1 MSDVDGKGHS
11 DHIWNC
17 DNIRAGYT
25 FNNYVF
31 VVFYGI
37 GSFLLGWLI
46 AIFCLMVIRYLAR
59 DARNRRATNIIV
71 PQIGGSLVR
80 DSFTIAP
87 MFGLVAVASY
97 LGYSVYRYKECTGHY
112 PFEKKINILFS

>member
-11 DHIWNC
+11 DRIWNC

-25 FNNYVF
+25 FNNYIF
-31 VVFYGI
+31 AVFYGI
-37 GSFLLGWLI
+37 GSFLLGWFVGFFILV
-46 AIFCLMVIRYLAR
+46 IFKIIG
-59 DARNRRATNIIV
+59 DDIKKRRATSIV

-80 DSFTIAP
+80 NSFTIAP
-87 MFGLVAVASY
+87 MFGLAGVAIY
-97 LGYSVYRYKECTGHY
+97 LGCSVYRYKECTGHY